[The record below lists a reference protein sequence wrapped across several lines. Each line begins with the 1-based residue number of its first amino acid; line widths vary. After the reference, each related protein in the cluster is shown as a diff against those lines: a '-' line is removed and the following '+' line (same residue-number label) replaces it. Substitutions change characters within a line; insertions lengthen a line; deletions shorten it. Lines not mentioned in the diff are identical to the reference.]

1 MPPLFSFSEGLE
13 PAGPDS
19 TPLLGRFRA
28 VPGPSLGK
36 KRSKGEFF
44 GSVGPK
50 GEAVGWVLGWWVARW
65 VVVVGLPAGIA
76 VAWCAIPF
84 PQYALPRN
92 GGEEDGDTDG
102 HRVPGHGQAR
112 VLVNFWFFLFVY
124 YGFYNFTALMWITK
138 VFNIY
143 SLNWWPQSL
152 GFPLT
157 VSTIAALSIA
167 APIPLYYIPTAR
179 AYLHYNTVWILW
191 TFITMAMPVAVAFAI
206 LTSHERH
213 LSLRNSLSNT
223 QRLFTTSWWA
233 GDVESDTLARR
244 DRRRPQALLV
254 NFDPDAPL
262 AIDNAEALLP
272 RAALG
277 MRKLWIPASF
287 VRFMWFCATLSIA
300 LLAYVLGETYAE
312 IYLRTL
318 PHDSMETIVYVYSW
332 VVTIHLLDG
341 LTGWILGSDDGE
353 RVSSYPLGW
362 VFKLYFSLTYQTYVR
377 AIYARLRSPQQFMLL
392 QLLSSTTLIIIHPL
406 TMSST
411 YHSLLG
417 LLRLNTQSYTTYARF
432 CRRTL
437 FIRSLAENASM
448 AAFLGQILVLH
459 YGANRDAYPYF
470 AFDGAEGGDEEGLY
484 DFDRTLWLAAVTW
497 GCEIVAAW
505 VVRRVV
511 KGLFG
516 KEVAGE
522 GWRDLRRWPELL
534 PASAVVMV
542 HVLQNMLFG
551 IIRIRFKEP

>member
-1 MPPLFSFSEGLE
+1 
-13 PAGPDS
+13 
-19 TPLLGRFRA
+19 
-28 VPGPSLGK
+28 
-36 KRSKGEFF
+36 
-44 GSVGPK
+44 
-50 GEAVGWVLGWWVARW
+50 
-65 VVVVGLPAGIA
+65 
-76 VAWCAIPF
+76 
-84 PQYALPRN
+84 
-92 GGEEDGDTDG
+92 
-102 HRVPGHGQAR
+102 
-112 VLVNFWFFLFVY
+112 
-124 YGFYNFTALMWITK
+124 
-138 VFNIY
+138 
-143 SLNWWPQSL
+143 
-152 GFPLT
+152 
-157 VSTIAALSIA
+157 
-167 APIPLYYIPTAR
+167 
-179 AYLHYNTVWILW
+179 
-191 TFITMAMPVAVAFAI
+191 MAMPVAVAFAI

-213 LSLRNSLSNT
+213 LPRRNSLSDT

-233 GDVESDTLARR
+233 GDVQSDTVARR
-244 DRRRPQALLV
+244 DRRRPQALLA

-262 AIDNAEALLP
+262 AIDNAEVIPTTAG
-272 RAALG
+272 LG

-377 AIYARLRSPQQFMLL
+377 ALYARLRSPQQFMLL

-437 FIRSLAENASM
+437 FIR
-448 AAFLGQILVLH
+448 
-459 YGANRDAYPYF
+459 DAYPYF
-470 AFDGAEGGDEEGLY
+470 AFDGAEGGDAEGLY

-534 PASAVVMV
+534 PTSAVVMV

>member
-1 MPPLFSFSEGLE
+1 
-13 PAGPDS
+13 
-19 TPLLGRFRA
+19 
-28 VPGPSLGK
+28 
-36 KRSKGEFF
+36 
-44 GSVGPK
+44 
-50 GEAVGWVLGWWVARW
+50 
-65 VVVVGLPAGIA
+65 
-76 VAWCAIPF
+76 
-84 PQYALPRN
+84 
-92 GGEEDGDTDG
+92 
-102 HRVPGHGQAR
+102 
-112 VLVNFWFFLFVY
+112 
-124 YGFYNFTALMWITK
+124 
-138 VFNIY
+138 
-143 SLNWWPQSL
+143 
-152 GFPLT
+152 
-157 VSTIAALSIA
+157 
-167 APIPLYYIPTAR
+167 
-179 AYLHYNTVWILW
+179 
-191 TFITMAMPVAVAFAI
+191 MAMPVAVAFAI

-213 LSLRNSLSNT
+213 LSLRNTLSDT

-244 DRRRPQALLV
+244 DRRRPQALLA

-262 AIDNAEALLP
+262 AVENSEAPP

-318 PHDSMETIVYVYSW
+318 PHDNVETIVYVYSW

-353 RVSSYPLGW
+353 RVGSYPLGW

-377 AIYARLRSPQQFMLL
+377 ALYARLRSPQQFMLL

-417 LLRLNTQSYTTYARF
+417 LLRLNNQSYTTYSRF

-470 AFDGAEGGDEEGLY
+470 AFDGAEGGDKEGLY
-484 DFDRTLWLAAVTW
+484 DFDRTLWFAMVTW
-497 GCEIVAAW
+497 GCEIVASW
-505 VVRRVV
+505 VVRRLVA
-511 KGLFG
+511 GLFG
-516 KEVAGE
+516 KEVSGE
-522 GWRDLRRWPELL
+522 GWRDLRRWPELV
-534 PASAVVMV
+534 PSSAVVMV

-551 IIRIRFKEP
+551 IIRIRFKGP